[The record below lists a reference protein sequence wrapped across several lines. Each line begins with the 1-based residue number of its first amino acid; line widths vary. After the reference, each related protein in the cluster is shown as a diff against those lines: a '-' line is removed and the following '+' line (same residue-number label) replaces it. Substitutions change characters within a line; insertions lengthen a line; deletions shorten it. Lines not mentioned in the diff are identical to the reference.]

1 MGRAPEA
8 PHPNIQPPLILWG
21 RVNVRSA
28 INAKGIATKK
38 CTGFRNAANKAS
50 AAFMPKG
57 VARTM
62 DLVAAVLA
70 RKYDEI
76 EQLSQ
81 MSIGI
86 IAFAEGIFPNTA
98 SLTKSRPKPAA
109 YDDPHAMKNAT

>member
-8 PHPNIQPPLILWG
+8 PILTFNARSSWGG

-76 EQLSQ
+76 E
-81 MSIGI
+81 
-86 IAFAEGIFPNTA
+86 
-98 SLTKSRPKPAA
+98 
-109 YDDPHAMKNAT
+109 